1 MTQYNSVNVKVSNLQ
16 LNKLKSATKDSTGI
30 TLRLLSY
37 MTDLYMI
44 DKGNFLHKLLLTSRH
59 VSNHSNAFTN
69 NLLPIC
75 NYQKQKFL
83 KS

>member
-37 MTDLYMI
+37 MTDIYMI

-59 VSNHSNAFTN
+59 VSIILM
-69 NLLPIC
+69 LLQITYC
-75 NYQKQKFL
+75 LYVIIKN
-83 KS
+83 KSF

>member
-37 MTDLYMI
+37 MTDIYMI
-44 DKGNFLHKLLLTSRH
+44 DKGNFLQKLLLTSRH
-59 VSNHSNAFTN
+59 VSIILM
-69 NLLPIC
+69 LLQITYC
-75 NYQKQKFL
+75 LYVIIKN
-83 KS
+83 KSF

>member
-37 MTDLYMI
+37 MTDIYMI
-44 DKGNFLHKLLLTSRH
+44 DKGNFLH
-59 VSNHSNAFTN
+59 
-69 NLLPIC
+69 
-75 NYQKQKFL
+75 
-83 KS
+83 